1 MVSGNLE
8 TRTGNDDYVEI
19 DKHPVPGLEDE
30 NGYLALDGQQKPLE
44 EDDQGY
50 LTPILKPG
58 ATLLVEEVP
67 YSEVQ

>member
-1 MVSGNLE
+1 MDHNG
-8 TRTGNDDYVEI
+8 YVEI
-19 DKHPVPGLEDE
+19 NKPSVPGLLDE

-50 LTPILKPG
+50 LTPILISG
-58 ATLLVEEVP
+58 SALVVEEAQ